1 MQILIYVFSGFLV
14 WAFGPSGEWG
24 GGQERFWHCRMF
36 DSNPDLHPLDG
47 SSTHVPAGT
56 IKGGPGDSLEVQWLG
71 LHLPAGST
79 GLIPGWGTKI
89 PHEIHS
95 AASRPGLPD
104 SKMSRR
110 C

>member
-1 MQILIYVFSGFLV
+1 
-14 WAFGPSGEWG
+14 
-24 GGQERFWHCRMF
+24 MF

-71 LHLPAGST
+71 LHLPTGST

-89 PHEIHS
+89 PQATQYGQKEKKENKVS
-95 AASRPGLPD
+95 KKVGL
-104 SKMSRR
+104 KIY